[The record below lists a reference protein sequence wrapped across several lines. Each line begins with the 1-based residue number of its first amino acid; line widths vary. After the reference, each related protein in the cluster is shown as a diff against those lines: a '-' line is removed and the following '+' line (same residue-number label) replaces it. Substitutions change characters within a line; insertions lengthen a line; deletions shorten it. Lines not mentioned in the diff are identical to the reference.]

1 MSDSGQ
7 RVGSGE
13 LFPTD
18 EPVSGGALIGR
29 ADDVDAIA
37 TSLMGSVNVVLAGPR
52 RVGKTSVARAAVEV
66 CRRAGAYTVAVD
78 LFKQPDAVQLAESL
92 TVAALANRPKARQLL
107 SRARQAPARARQ
119 VAAMTATVR
128 LRQELGDAVELA
140 FSPALGEVPPER
152 ALRDALELLERI
164 AQADGKR
171 LVLFL
176 DEFQELASPRK
187 PYGHPDAATR
197 QLRAVLQDS
206 PSVTVLF
213 AGSIEHV
220 MRDLFGP
227 AERALSQFGGFYE
240 LPPIA
245 AEDWAVGIP
254 ARLKLDACAID
265 DDALAQL
272 VERGEGHPRAT
283 MLIAQQAHYV
293 ATLEPTRRIDVAH
306 VGAGAERAMIADR
319 LKHEQTL
326 AHIRTLGR
334 HAQRLVERVALGTKL
349 YQGLAP
355 DVANQTLRAL
365 RDAGIIEHHGR
376 GEWQIFD
383 PLLRRYLQ
391 ELPGEARPNVKPRGG

>member
-1 MSDSGQ
+1 VADADK

-18 EPVSGGALIGR
+18 EPASGDALIGR

-37 TSLMGSVNVVLAGPR
+37 TSLLGAINVVLAGPR
-52 RVGKTSVARAAVEV
+52 RLGKTSVARAALEV
-66 CRRAGAYTVAVD
+66 CRAADAYPVAVD
-78 LFKQPDAVQLAESL
+78 LFRQPDVLALAESL
-92 TVAALANRPKARQLL
+92 TMGALANRPAVRRLL
-107 SRARQAPARARQ
+107 ARARQAPARARQ

-128 LRQELGDAVELA
+128 LKQELGDAVELA
-140 FSPALGEVPPER
+140 FSPTPRDVAPDR
-152 ALRDALELLERI
+152 ALADALELLQRI
-164 AQADGKR
+164 AAADGRR
-171 LVLFL
+171 LILFL
-176 DEFQELASPRK
+176 DEFQELAGSRK
-187 PYGHPDAATR
+187 PYGTPDAVTR

-206 PSVTVLF
+206 PAVTVLF

-227 AERALSQFGGFYE
+227 ADRALSQFGSFYE

-245 AEDWAVGIP
+245 SEDWAVGIP
-254 ARLKLDACAID
+254 ARLRLDRCTID

-272 VERGEGHPRAT
+272 IERGEGHPRAT

-306 VGAGAERAMIADR
+306 VGAGAVRALIADR

-326 AHIRTLGR
+326 AHVRTLGR
-334 HAQRLVERVALGTKL
+334 HAQRIVERVALGTKL

-355 DVANQTLRAL
+355 DIANQTLRAL
-365 RDAGIIEHHGR
+365 RDAGIIEHHGH
-376 GEWQIFD
+376 GEWRIFD

-391 ELPGEARPNVKPRGG
+391 QLPGEARRG

>member
-1 MSDSGQ
+1 M
-7 RVGSGE
+7 
-13 LFPTD
+13 
-18 EPVSGGALIGR
+18 
-29 ADDVDAIA
+29 
-37 TSLMGSVNVVLAGPR
+37 LAGPR
-52 RVGKTSVARAAVEV
+52 RSGKTSVARAALEI
-66 CRRAGAYTVAVD
+66 CRRAGAYTAAVD
-78 LFKQPDAVQLAESL
+78 LFKQPDALQLAESL
-92 TVAALANRPKARQLL
+92 TVEALANRPKVRQLL
-107 SRARQAPARARQ
+107 ARARQAPARARQ

-128 LRQELGDAVELA
+128 LKQELGDAVELA
-140 FSPALGEVPPER
+140 FSPVVGDVPADR

-164 AQADGKR
+164 ANADGRR
-171 LVLFL
+171 LILFL
-176 DEFQELASPRK
+176 DEFQELAAPRK
-187 PYGHPDAATR
+187 PYGDPDVVTR
-197 QLRAVLQDS
+197 QLRAVLQES

-227 AERALSQFGGFYE
+227 SERALSQFGSFYE

-245 AEDWAVGIP
+245 ADDWQVGIP
-254 ARLKLDACAID
+254 ARLKLDRCTID
-265 DDALAQL
+265 DDALEQL
-272 VERGEGHPRAT
+272 IVHGEGHPRAT

-306 VGAGAERAMIADR
+306 VGAGTERALASDR

-334 HAQRLVERVALGTKL
+334 HAQRLAERVALGTKL

-355 DVANQTLRAL
+355 DVANKTLRAL

-376 GEWQIFD
+376 GEWRIFD

-391 ELPGEARPNVKPRGG
+391 QLPGEARRT

>member
-18 EPVSGGALIGR
+18 EPVSGEALIGR

-37 TSLMGSVNVVLAGPR
+37 SSLLGSINVVLAGPR
-52 RVGKTSVARAAVEV
+52 RLGKTSVARAALEV
-66 CRRAGAYTVAVD
+66 CRRAGAYTVGVD

-107 SRARQAPARARQ
+107 ARARQAPARARQ

-128 LRQELGDAVELA
+128 LKQELGDAVELA
-140 FSPALGEVPPER
+140 FSPGLSDVPPER
-152 ALRDALELLERI
+152 AFRDALELLERI

-176 DEFQELASPRK
+176 DEFQELTAPRK
-187 PYGHPDAATR
+187 PYGEPDAVTR

-227 AERALSQFGGFYE
+227 AERALSQFGSFYE
-240 LPPIA
+240 LPTIA
-245 AEDWAVGIP
+245 AEDWAIGIP
-254 ARLKLDACAID
+254 ARLKLDGCAID
-265 DDALAQL
+265 EDAL
-272 VERGEGHPRAT
+272 ERLIEGGEGHPRAT

-334 HAQRLVERVALGTKL
+334 HAQRLAERVALGTKL

-355 DVANQTLRAL
+355 DVANQTLKAL

-376 GEWQIFD
+376 GEWQVFD
-383 PLLRRYLQ
+383 PLLRRYLR
-391 ELPGEARPNVKPRGG
+391 ELPGEARRM